1 MSTPATNGHAPDL
14 SAFEGI
20 DGTDAEMRDVVII
33 GTGPAGWTAALYTAR
48 ASLEPLVFMGP
59 EPGGQLT
66 TTTDVENYPGY
77 PDGIMGPDMMQ
88 DFQAQ
93 AEQFGAE
100 SRYGVVT
107 DVDFSERPYRLLVD
121 EETIVH
127 AQTVI
132 VATGASARYL
142 GLENEQRLLGH
153 GVSACATCDGA
164 FFRDETVAVVG
175 GGDSAME
182 EALFLTKFAEEVRVI
197 HRRDELRA
205 SKIMQERAFDNDKIT
220 FVWDTEVVDVLGE
233 DQVTG
238 IEVIN
243 NNTEETYVMD
253 DVTGLFL
260 AIGHTP
266 NTEPFKGWLDMDDSD
281 YIETQPDSTYTNIP
295 GVFACGDAQDHVYR
309 QAVTAAG
316 TGCMAAIDAERWLSE
331 HGVIDE
337 PRTETEYH
345 AAPATASNA

>member
-1 MSTPATNGHAPDL
+1 
-14 SAFEGI
+14 
-20 DGTDAEMRDVVII
+20 
-33 GTGPAGWTAALYTAR
+33 
-48 ASLEPLVFMGP
+48 
-59 EPGGQLT
+59 
-66 TTTDVENYPGY
+66 
-77 PDGIMGPDMMQ
+77 
-88 DFQAQ
+88 
-93 AEQFGAE
+93 
-100 SRYGVVT
+100 
-107 DVDFSERPYRLLVD
+107 
-121 EETIVH
+121 
-127 AQTVI
+127 
-132 VATGASARYL
+132 
-142 GLENEQRLLGH
+142 
-153 GVSACATCDGA
+153 
-164 FFRDETVAVVG
+164 
-175 GGDSAME
+175 ME
-182 EALFLTKFAEEVRVI
+182 EALFLTKFAKEVRVI

-205 SKIMQERAFDNDKIT
+205 SQIMQERAFDNEKIT

-238 IEVIN
+238 IEVVN

-281 YIETQPDSTYTNIP
+281 YIETQSDSTYTNIP

-337 PRTETEYH
+337 PRTEIEYH
-345 AAPATASNA
+345 AAPATASSNA